1 MRGRLLPIAE
11 SAVLAV
17 ALSCSSGCG
26 HEARSG
32 PDGARQGNEATSKA
46 SRLGYVALGD
56 SFTIGTGTDPSSA
69 FPARLV
75 ALQEARGCRFQL
87 QNLAKNGFITDEVI
101 ARQLPETNVDG
112 LRLVTFSTGANE
124 LVRGIGEDEY
134 RASLRRLFA
143 LLHERFEARSSP
155 RVRIVV
161 VPQPDW
167 SKAPAARS
175 FGDPAALSRDISRR
189 NEAPRRGA
197 ESGSR
202 LRRLLRARARPLR
215 ERERRARWSAP
226 ERRGPRGLGPCHR
239 PGARLAVRRDYF
251 CSAMTHLRMPSTTG
265 WFEGT
270 PFKGCKVFPLPC
282 GFVKRRLFSLLA
294 KSIQRRA

>member
-17 ALSCSSGCG
+17 ALSCVSGCG

-189 NEAPRRGA
+189 NEVLREEARKAGADYVDYSALARDLYANANVAPDGLHPSEEA
-197 ESGSR
+197 HAAW
-202 LRRLLRARARPLR
+202 ARAIDLELGSLCDATTSARP
-215 ERERRARWSAP
+215 
-226 ERRGPRGLGPCHR
+226 
-239 PGARLAVRRDYF
+239 
-251 CSAMTHLRMPSTTG
+251 
-265 WFEGT
+265 
-270 PFKGCKVFPLPC
+270 
-282 GFVKRRLFSLLA
+282 
-294 KSIQRRA
+294 